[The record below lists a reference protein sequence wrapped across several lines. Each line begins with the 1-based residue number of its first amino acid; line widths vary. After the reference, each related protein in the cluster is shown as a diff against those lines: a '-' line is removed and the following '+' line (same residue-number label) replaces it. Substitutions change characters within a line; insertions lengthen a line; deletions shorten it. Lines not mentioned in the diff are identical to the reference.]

1 MKDIIN
7 EIESSEGEDA
17 NVKNNLDANMRD
29 IDDVNVMDKM
39 HVNESEDEN
48 TDDLVMM
55 IQFMILKM
63 K

>member
-63 K
+63 N